1 MLAALRVCTLEF
13 FSIFQ
18 KGSMALFNKR
28 STLQVIALVLIVIGA
43 NTFAESK
50 KGYQIPNT
58 EVHIIPSKPAKRP
71 YQVWVDFPESYA
83 KSNKKFPV
91 VFVTDPQYAFT
102 LAHGVRHLLGR
113 RGQNIEDFIL
123 VGLSMPQGEDIAAGR
138 SRDYTPTNPLPKDKS
153 KRDPKTYAADQ
164 YGQAET
170 YRNYIESE
178 VLPFIAKNYRAD
190 MQRKVLIG
198 HSYGS
203 LFAAYTLLT
212 KPSLFETYILGS
224 PSFWFDRHVIFKIE
238 EQYAKNHQ
246 DLKARVMMFAGSYE
260 TTGSGERYYKDTDL
274 TGDVL
279 KFEKQLKAR
288 KYPGLEIGAKILADE
303 DHFTVFSNLLGRGLL
318 WALPGFG
325 PYTSG

>member
-1 MLAALRVCTLEF
+1 MVQFGRRKAL
-13 FSIFQ
+13 Q
-18 KGSMALFNKR
+18 
-28 STLQVIALVLIVIGA
+28 ALVLALMGINA
-43 NTFAESK
+43 TAFAQSK
-50 KGYQIPNT
+50 NGYQIPNT
-58 EVHIIPSKPAKRP
+58 EVHIIPSQPAKRQ
-71 YQVWVDFPESYA
+71 YQVWVDLPEAYT

-102 LAHGVRHLLGR
+102 LTHGVRHLIGR

-123 VGLSMPQGEDIAAGR
+123 VGLSMPQGADIAAGR
-138 SRDYTPTNPLPKDKS
+138 SRDYTPTNPLAKDKS

-164 YGQAET
+164 YGEAEI
-170 YRNYIESE
+170 YRNYVEYE

-203 LFAAYTLLT
+203 LFAAFTLLT
-212 KPSLFETYILGS
+212 KPGLFENYILGS
-224 PSFWFDRHVIFKIE
+224 PSFWFDRHVIFKFE
-238 EQYAKNHQ
+238 EQYAKSHQ

-260 TTGSGERYYKDTDL
+260 TIGNGERYYKETDL

-279 KFEKQLKAR
+279 RFEKQLKAR
-288 KYPGLEIGAKILADE
+288 NYPSLEIGAKILADE
-303 DHFTVFSNLLGRGLL
+303 DHLTVFGNVLGRGLL

-325 PYTSG
+325 PYTNG